1 MVGPLDTANL
11 SLEMGRPGVRLT
23 NIGLDQYYTTYRQS
37 YGRELFQSCLG
48 HHSSNHR
55 PVLYSSSSLDRYD
68 NPQFGISLMDSLESQ
83 SKRHY
88 QRLFLSN
95 ATESLA
101 CFGSRN
107 RKRGYLQFD
116 PQPRP
121 SAVSLQTEYKG
132 TYIPRRLRV
141 LVGPREES
149 GYTEGTSLQPNT
161 FLPQHINM
169 DDARRTQE
177 SVMRTDFLPRSFLQ
191 GNEALPKLASR
202 ALRETGYTRDT
213 QKPLA
218 SSASVQSNSNED
230 SRLKIRPAEARWS
243 AGPTSSSGFVLNAP
257 NIASLSHTPAY
268 PQHFLTHY
276 QSKFCKQQRANW
288 VRGGIQRQR
297 ESV

>member
-191 GNEALPKLASR
+191 
-202 ALRETGYTRDT
+202 
-213 QKPLA
+213 
-218 SSASVQSNSNED
+218 
-230 SRLKIRPAEARWS
+230 
-243 AGPTSSSGFVLNAP
+243 SSSGFVLNAP